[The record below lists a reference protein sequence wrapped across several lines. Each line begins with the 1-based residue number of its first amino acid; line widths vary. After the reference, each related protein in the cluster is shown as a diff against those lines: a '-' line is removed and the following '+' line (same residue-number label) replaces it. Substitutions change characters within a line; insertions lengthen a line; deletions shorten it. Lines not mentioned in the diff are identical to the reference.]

1 MVFALVSCEPPKS
14 SSPKPCTRADR
25 FTLAKK
31 VDNTYTLTI
40 CEGVQTIAEG
50 EFSAEAIVDSKN
62 LNTQLKDKL
71 GAEPN
76 EAITAIVLP
85 STLETIEDYGFFGH
99 TKVTGKFTVPKQVQS
114 IGKKSFKSLG
124 NRSSSL
130 IIEFAEP
137 SQLTS
142 IGEDAFNAART
153 SVLKLPQSLETIE
166 SGAFLNLEGV
176 RAATTFTIPANV
188 KKIGHLGLTIV
199 SRPIKGTL
207 TIESPHLI
215 RTPKDK
221 TQTRTGN
228 LSRNVFIVPIIN
240 PASHFTTIKLLKEVY
255 NSYTTADLN
264 AIFGTGA
271 TYQDLDGNAHPAKT
285 S

>member
-1 MVFALVSCEPPKS
+1 MHLRLPKVSKRLPKAS
-14 SSPKPCTRADR
+14 
-25 FTLAKK
+25 
-31 VDNTYTLTI
+31 
-40 CEGVQTIAEG
+40 
-50 EFSAEAIVDSKN
+50 FSAEAIVDSKN

-71 GAEPN
+71 SAEPN

-85 STLETIEDYGFFGH
+85 STLETIEDYAFFGH
-99 TKVTGKFTVPKQVQS
+99 TKVTRTFTVPKQVQS

-166 SGAFLNLEGV
+166 SGAFLNLQGV

-215 RTPKDK
+215 RTPTDK

-228 LSRNVFIVPIIN
+228 LSGNVFIAPIIN
-240 PASHFTTIKLLKEVY
+240 PASNFTTIKLPKVVY
-255 NSYTTADLN
+255 DSYTTADLN

-271 TYQDLDGNAHPAKT
+271 AYQKLDGTAHAAKP
-285 S
+285 